1 MDLACRLSELVKDGV
16 SAVVSPAALA
26 GCLRVDSV
34 YMATSIPTSALQ
46 LEVGTLDVTLL
57 NHYHAEGNLFLQLLC
72 ILIIRLKMY

>member
-57 NHYHAEGNLFLQLLC
+57 NHCHAEGNF
-72 ILIIRLKMY
+72 IITVTVYLYNSA